1 MPSYD
6 YECLLCGKVVE
17 RFMSMASA
25 EDQLSGDCLDENE
38 IKICTFR
45 KIIGSAP
52 EFRLRGKGWYETD
65 GKDSATGS
73 NQRRLA

>member
-6 YECLLCGKVVE
+6 YECKICGARIE
-17 RFMSMASA
+17 LFLSMSAA
-25 EDQLSGDCLDENE
+25 TDIISGDCKGDE
-38 IKICTFR
+38 IKICQFV

-52 EFRLRGKGWYETD
+52 EFRLKGKGWYESD

-73 NQRRLA
+73 NQRRLV